1 MVKKSSSSKSTK
13 SNSSDIRFIRLNTGE
28 DLIAQVNDVSN
39 GRIFMSNPLKVL
51 YTPSLNTGYLSISLM
66 QWIFTRISSKQDFD
80 MDVSHIIVMV
90 EPDKKLQEHYKE
102 SVSTFVNTIEVTGE
116 DDTEFDSVDENE
128 GLEMLKNL
136 LGKIKDNK
144 GKLH

>member
-1 MVKKSSSSKSTK
+1 MVKKSSTSKSTK

-28 DLIAQVNDVSN
+28 DLIAQVNDISN

-51 YTPSLNTGYLSISLM
+51 YTPSINTGYLAISLM
-66 QWIFTRISSKQDFD
+66 QWVFTRISSKQDFD
-80 MDVSHIIVMV
+80 MDISHIIIMV
-90 EPDKKLQEHYKE
+90 EPDQKLQDHYKS
-102 SVSTFVNTIEVTGE
+102 SVSTFENTVDVTD
-116 DDTEFDSVDENE
+116 DDTEYGAVEENE
-128 GLEMLKNL
+128 GLEMLRNL

>member
-80 MDVSHIIVMV
+80 MDISHIIVMV
-90 EPDKKLQEHYKE
+90 EPDIKLQEHYKE
-102 SVSTFVNTIEVTGE
+102 SVSTFVNTIEVTNE
-116 DDTEFDSVDENE
+116 DDTEFGSVDENE